1 MHRRL
6 FVASLLGA
14 ALLAPAN
21 ALDLSDL
28 TNKDASAGL
37 RTALTQGA
45 EKAVGQLGVT
55 DGFFGNNQVKIGLPD
70 SLAKAEGMMRRFGMG
85 KMADDLTL
93 TMNRA
98 AESAVVEAKPLL
110 VDAIKKMTLADAKSI
125 LSGPEDAATQ
135 YFRKT
140 SGEALT
146 ARFLPKVQAATAKVK
161 LAERY
166 NQFAG
171 QASRFGLLSAEDAN
185 LDQYITRKTLDGL
198 FVMVAQQEKTI
209 RQDPM
214 GQASS
219 ILKKVFGAS
228 GLTAGH

>member
-1 MHRRL
+1 
-6 FVASLLGA
+6 
-14 ALLAPAN
+14 
-21 ALDLSDL
+21 
-28 TNKDASAGL
+28 
-37 RTALTQGA
+37 
-45 EKAVGQLGVT
+45 
-55 DGFFGNNQVKIGLPD
+55 
-70 SLAKAEGMMRRFGMG
+70 MRRFGMG
-85 KMADDLTL
+85 KMADELTL

-110 VDAIKKMTLADAKSI
+110 LDAIKKMTLADAKSI
-125 LSGPEDAATQ
+125 LSGPDDAATQ
-135 YFRKT
+135 YFKKT

-228 GLTAGH
+228 GLSAPN